1 MIAFGTEEIDPEQK
15 VVNPEYRKIDHRFK
29 KVREKKQRLE
39 AKFYPLAE
47 KVMEEDLDQVPA
59 TSQ

>member
-15 VVNPEYRKIDHRFK
+15 VVNPEYRRIDHRLK

-39 AKFYPLAE
+39 AKFWFITKPRASLSLA
-47 KVMEEDLDQVPA
+47 
-59 TSQ
+59 